1 MKVINNFLSKKE
13 CKDLIEKFKSLD
25 GNYTLFQKRYLIN
38 LNNWH
43 KETLFADII
52 KKFERN
58 DTKIDCIQIVFWP
71 IGESHEWHD
80 DTIYYDMTTITYLNE
95 NYEGG
100 RTVVED
106 VEIKPETG
114 KYIEFNSN
122 KKHMVTE
129 LISGERFVLLC
140 WYKNESK

>member
-1 MKVINNFLSKKE
+1 MKIINNFLTRE
-13 CKDLIEKFKSLD
+13 ICENLIEKFKSL
-25 GNYTLFQKRYLIN
+25 NKYYISFKKRYLIN
-38 LNNWH
+38 LKDWP
-43 KETLFADII
+43 KELLFADII

>member
-1 MKVINNFLSKKE
+1 MKIINNFLSKE
-13 CKDLIEKFKSLD
+13 ICANLIEKFKSLN
-25 GNYTLFQKRYLIN
+25 GNYVSYEKRYLIDF
-38 LNNWH
+38 NNWP
-43 KETLFADII
+43 KEILFVDII
-52 KKFERN
+52 KKFERKDMEIN
-58 DTKIDCIQIVFWP
+58 CIQIVFWP
-71 IGESHEWHD
+71 IGESHGWHD

-100 RTVVED
+100 RTIVED

-140 WYKNESK
+140 WYKNEIK